1 MSLLVFVFMFSK
13 QYILSV
19 FIIVLVSAGCSQL
32 TSEIGSK
39 SQKRANLNEDRSAV
53 RVPGSWEAASR
64 GTHAKISTG
73 WLNEF
78 SSPAMSR
85 LVLEA
90 VNNNPNL
97 NASAARLRATR
108 QGTIGSRAAL
118 LPRVNG
124 SSSAS
129 RSRNGNGDNPRSY
142 GTSLDLSLNVS
153 WETDIW
159 GRLKD
164 LRKADLAN
172 YYASIEDYR
181 GARLSLA
188 ANTAK
193 AYCDLVTS
201 EQLLDLAQEILISF
215 EKNRDIIE
223 RNYKAGVPGT
233 RAIAVQL
240 SRTNVASAQRTIKSR
255 MLQRDRS
262 RRTLES
268 LLGRYPGASLKTSSL
283 LPNLK
288 SSVPASI
295 PASLVERRPDLI
307 AAQYDVYRSAKL
319 ADATAKNL
327 LPSISLG
334 SRQSTGGNEIS
345 NLFNPQFLAS
355 NIAASLT
362 QTIYRGGQLK
372 ANAQAALEEN
382 KATIFNYANIAIR
395 AFREVENALDADQS
409 LRKQEEFLI
418 QETKQATFAERSAE
432 LDYSEGIENSGI
444 LEILES
450 QRRANNARAALINI
464 KNNRLQN
471 RIDLHL
477 ALGGDFRTLQSK

>member
-1 MSLLVFVFMFSK
+1 MPSKRYLICASIVALVNTN
-13 QYILSV
+13 
-19 FIIVLVSAGCSQL
+19 CSQL
-32 TSEIGSK
+32 SNKVSKGS
-39 SQKRANLNEDRSAV
+39 QDRVDINKTV
-53 RVPGSWEAASR
+53 RVPGSWKAVSS
-64 GTHAKISTG
+64 GSHARISTG
-73 WLNEF
+73 WLSEF
-78 SSPAMSR
+78 NSPAMTR

-108 QGTIGSRAAL
+108 QGTIGSRAAM

-129 RSRNGNGDNPRSY
+129 RSRNGNGDNLRSYNRSY
-142 GTSLDLSLNVS
+142 GLSLNAS
-153 WETDIW
+153 WEPDIW
-159 GRLKD
+159 GRRKD
-164 LRKADLAN
+164 LRQADLAN
-172 YYASIEDYR
+172 YYASVEDYR
-181 GARLSLA
+181 AARLSLA

-201 EQLLDLAQEILISF
+201 EQLLDLAGQILISF
-215 EKNRDIIE
+215 QKNRDIVE

-255 MLQRDRS
+255 TLQRDRA
-262 RRTLES
+262 RRALES
-268 LLGRYPGASLKTSSL
+268 LLGRYPSASLKTSNQ
-283 LPNLK
+283 LPNLRAL
-288 SSVPASI
+288 VPASI
-295 PASLVERRPDLI
+295 PATLVERRPDLLS
-307 AAQYDVYRSAKL
+307 AQQDVYRSAKQ
-319 ADATAKNL
+319 ADASAKNL
-327 LPSISLG
+327 LPSINLS
-334 SRQSTGGNEIS
+334 SRQSTGGRAPS

-362 QTIYRGGQLK
+362 QSIYRGGELK
-372 ANAQAALEEN
+372 ANAQASLDQN
-382 KATIFNYANIAIR
+382 KAAIYSYANVAIR
-395 AFREVENALDADQS
+395 AFREVENALDTDQS

-477 ALGGDFRTLQSK
+477 ALGGDFRTPQNK